1 MWTEY
6 ALICLGRAC
15 CWAQGRWSFWR
26 YFYPWLGLWI
36 TRTDRTGRV
45 RYIDL
50 VTVGLLG
57 LFLL

>member
-6 ALICLGRAC
+6 ALIFVGRAS
-15 CWAQGRWSFWR
+15 CWVQGRWSLR
-26 YFYPWLGLWI
+26 RGSYPLIRLGI
-36 TRTDRTGRV
+36 TRTDRRGRV